1 MNETN
6 FEEVV
11 NFNKSFGI
19 KVFDKPQ
26 TNITKEDPA
35 LIKYRYDLIDEEVKE
50 LKEAIDN
57 HDFTEIV
64 DALGDILYVVYG
76 MGSSIGVNLDNAF
89 DIIHKSNMSKLC
101 STEEEAKETVNWY
114 KKNETKYDSPNYR
127 KSEDGKKWVVYN
139 KSTKKI
145 LKSINYNKVKFN
157 LQDGSLNLKN

>member
-35 LIKYRYDLIDEEVKE
+35 LIKYRDDLIDEEVKE

-64 DALGDILYVVYG
+64 DALGDILYVVYR
-76 MGSSIGVNLDNAF
+76 
-89 DIIHKSNMSKLC
+89 C
-101 STEEEAKETVNWY
+101 SEC
-114 KKNETKYDSPNYR
+114 
-127 KSEDGKKWVVYN
+127 
-139 KSTKKI
+139 
-145 LKSINYNKVKFN
+145 F
-157 LQDGSLNLKN
+157 